1 MFVRS
6 CHQKSDASKLNKS
19 LSPQSYKNLDNPGQS
34 WTILDNPG
42 QLQSYTIL
50 NKPLCRHNRS
60 RCRCRRGSR
69 CTCQHQHFILVF
81 EYKCKFTFLSEV
93 VFIIYK
99 KYVQPNF
106 NHSETLQWSVLTA
119 RSKISKVKYRVFFS
133 LGLPLKCLSTEK
145 LIWARLG
152 VSGPIY
158 VNVDSPNLGFPY
170 FNFLGGV
177 PVKKQA
183 RKPRSYASPKLCPP
197 TYLLTHSQG

>member
-34 WTILDNPG
+34 WTILDNPI

-81 EYKCKFTFLSEV
+81 EYKCKFTFTFT
-93 VFIIYK
+93 FIIFK
-99 KYVQPNF
+99 KYMQPNF

-119 RSKISKVKYRVFFS
+119 RSKISKVKYRVFFTGPPPKMS
-133 LGLPLKCLSTEK
+133 QYRKVNLGQVRC
-145 LIWARLG
+145 IWADLRQRR
-152 VSGPIY
+152 
-158 VNVDSPNLGFPY
+158 F
-170 FNFLGGV
+170 
-177 PVKKQA
+177 
-183 RKPRSYASPKLCPP
+183 
-197 TYLLTHSQG
+197 T